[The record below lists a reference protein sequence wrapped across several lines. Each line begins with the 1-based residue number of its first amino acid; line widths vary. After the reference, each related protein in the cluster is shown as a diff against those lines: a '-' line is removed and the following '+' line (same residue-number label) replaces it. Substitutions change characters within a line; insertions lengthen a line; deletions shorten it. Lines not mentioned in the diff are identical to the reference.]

1 MAHRSS
7 TRKKTDRKIFRNTA
21 SKTKKMNIM
30 PKVARGGIRL

>member
-1 MAHRSS
+1 MAHRAS
-7 TRKKTDRKIFRNTA
+7 TRKRTDRKIFKNTA